1 LQHGEGTVIY
11 ANGEK
16 YVGEWK
22 NNLKHGDGT
31 LSYPDGTVIKGLFRK
46 DKYIK

>member
-1 LQHGEGTVIY
+1 
-11 ANGEK
+11 
-16 YVGEWK
+16 
-22 NNLKHGDGT
+22 LKHGDGT